1 MIEDCIAMSED
12 GDWYAFPIESKRSE
26 VISALAQGSSW
37 LDVLREFHVRKGY
50 VWESKP
56 GWFEECSAD
65 DAGAVQVWVAKGR
78 P

>member
-1 MIEDCIAMSED
+1 VKRPVLQVAEK
-12 GDWYAFPIESKRSE
+12 DWTRYLDQAGKRSE